1 MQQKLQQE
9 QKNQAFKSYEQ
20 LRNNNTMTLATK
32 QTIINNLL
40 DYMLNKGFIDQFQKK
55 QMSNILQSKPG
66 K

>member
-1 MQQKLQQE
+1 
-9 QKNQAFKSYEQ
+9 
-20 LRNNNTMTLATK
+20 MTLATK

-40 DYMLNKGFIDQFQKK
+40 DYMLNKGFIDPFQKQ